1 MEQITQYL
9 SDHEPNTCP
18 VIKEVEEGGV
28 EFDDK
33 KQLKCIIV
41 QFDDEAWGKNQ
52 RAKYPH
58 YTKKYTNYNGTPIFR
73 AEHEYNLLNGQYGHA
88 ARGKLLQF
96 PLVLMYALTSHKMQ
110 VI

>member
-33 KQLKCIIV
+33 KIKQFAEKICGLFSFIQTFPAPVKVWVISEASKGLTGMLEYLAQRQLHS
-41 QFDDEAWGKNQ
+41 F
-52 RAKYPH
+52 
-58 YTKKYTNYNGTPIFR
+58 KKRHI
-73 AEHEYNLLNGQYGHA
+73 
-88 ARGKLLQF
+88 
-96 PLVLMYALTSHKMQ
+96 S
-110 VI
+110 